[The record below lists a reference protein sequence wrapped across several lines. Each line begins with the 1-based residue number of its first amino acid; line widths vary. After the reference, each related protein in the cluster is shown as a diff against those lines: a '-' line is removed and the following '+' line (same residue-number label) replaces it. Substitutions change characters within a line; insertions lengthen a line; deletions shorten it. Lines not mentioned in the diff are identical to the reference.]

1 MQIHPDDSPCEYS
14 PSAFLEIPTRGGIL
28 MTATLSSPSSSSLV
42 PSTPGL
48 FCPEQEHN
56 FWDSVADWPGLGNWG
71 NKKREK
77 PGHLG
82 YMLDMLIDYL
92 VSLHNNP
99 VCC

>member
-56 FWDSVADWPGLGNWG
+56 FWDSVADWPGEL
-71 NKKREK
+71 EK
-77 PGHLG
+77 QEEGKAWT
-82 YMLDMLIDYL
+82 
-92 VSLHNNP
+92 SWLHAWHAG
-99 VCC
+99 